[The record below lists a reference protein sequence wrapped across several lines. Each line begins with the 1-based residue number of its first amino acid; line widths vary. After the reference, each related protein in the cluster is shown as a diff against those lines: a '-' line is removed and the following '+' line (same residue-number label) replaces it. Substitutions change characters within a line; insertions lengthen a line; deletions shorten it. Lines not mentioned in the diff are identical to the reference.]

1 MRRHPECEPNIDLG
15 LKLLKVILSSGEKG
29 MSDDVE
35 EYVYE
40 DSSGAEEEE
49 EEEEDGLQFSSDEV
63 RLTPNIRTLTVYIGG
78 NGGSNGVSDGLIHV
92 L

>member
-1 MRRHPECEPNIDLG
+1 MC
-15 LKLLKVILSSGEKG
+15 
-29 MSDDVE
+29 DDVE

-63 RLTPNIRTLTVYIGG
+63 
-78 NGGSNGVSDGLIHV
+78 GSF
-92 L
+92 